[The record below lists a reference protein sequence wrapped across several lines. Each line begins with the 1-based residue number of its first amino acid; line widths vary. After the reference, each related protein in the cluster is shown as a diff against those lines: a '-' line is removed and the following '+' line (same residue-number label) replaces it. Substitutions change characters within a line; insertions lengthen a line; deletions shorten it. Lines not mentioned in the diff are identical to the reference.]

1 MLVISSAELSSVKV
15 VVVPATKVLLSVT
28 NADSELS
35 EDEVAVK
42 VYVAKVA
49 LMVEVALMVM
59 ISPDSKSFKVAVP
72 PRLRST

>member
-42 VYVAKVA
+42 VYVA
-49 LMVEVALMVM
+49 EVALMVM